1 MVEAEQDYLE
11 FDDEVK
17 TEVKIGDNQVKG
29 G

>member
-17 TEVKIGDNQVKG
+17 TDVKVGDNQVKG

>member
-1 MVEAEQDYLE
+1 MVEADQDYLE

-17 TEVKIGDNQVKG
+17 AVTKIDDNQVKG